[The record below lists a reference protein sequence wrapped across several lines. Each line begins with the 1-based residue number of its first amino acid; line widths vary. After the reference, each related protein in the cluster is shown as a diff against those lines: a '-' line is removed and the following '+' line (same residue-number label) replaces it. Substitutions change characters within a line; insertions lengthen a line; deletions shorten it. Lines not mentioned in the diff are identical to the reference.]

1 MKKLPV
7 RIFLGLAVAAVFLGH
22 ASRLMP
28 IAVIDALES
37 VAYDARLLL
46 TMPRS
51 LDPRVVIVDID
62 EKSLAAEGRWP
73 WRRDKLAVLL
83 DRLFEDYSAAVVGFD
98 VVFAERDESSGLDVL
113 KALARGEL
121 SNNSQFRAAVEAMA
135 PRLDTDS
142 VMANRLKGRPVL
154 LGYYFSDQKAGNR
167 ELAIGQLPKPVLA
180 PGTFAGRNLV

>member
-62 EKSLAAEGRWP
+62 EKSLAA
-73 WRRDKLAVLL
+73 
-83 DRLFEDYSAAVVGFD
+83 
-98 VVFAERDESSGLDVL
+98 
-113 KALARGEL
+113 
-121 SNNSQFRAAVEAMA
+121 
-135 PRLDTDS
+135 
-142 VMANRLKGRPVL
+142 
-154 LGYYFSDQKAGNR
+154 
-167 ELAIGQLPKPVLA
+167 
-180 PGTFAGRNLV
+180 